1 MSYGDFTLDGL
12 RRAFGLKVR
21 DQSLFESVGAL
32 EPSRWLVEALANG
45 QDLAVTSEK
54 ARGEFIVA
62 PVLMACR
69 ALLGHDLR
77 IFSGGRLDVDPDRG
91 LKGECDFILARS
103 ESSLVLQAPLMVIL
117 EAKKNDIEEG
127 LGQCGAQLV
136 GARLYN
142 EKEGNRV
149 STVYGCVTTGTAWQ
163 FLKLA
168 GSELLI
174 HPEQLPIQ
182 ELGKVLW
189 FLVECLRDVDREAA
203 AVAAA

>member
-1 MSYGDFTLDGL
+1 MGYGEYTLDGL
-12 RRAFGLKVR
+12 RHAFGLKVR
-21 DQSLFESVGAL
+21 DQPLFERIATL
-32 EPSRWLVEALANG
+32 EPSAWLVETLAKG

-77 IFSGGRLDVDPDRG
+77 IFSGARLDVDPDRG

-103 ESSLVLQAPLMVIL
+103 ESSLVFQAPLMVIL
-117 EAKKNDIEEG
+117 EAKKNDIEVG
-127 LGQCGAQLV
+127 LGQCAAQLL

-142 EKEGNRV
+142 EKEGRAV
-149 STVYGCVTTGTAWQ
+149 SSVYGCVTTGTAWQ

-168 GSELLI
+168 GNELLI

-182 ELGKVLW
+182 ELDKILW
-189 FLVECLRDVDREAA
+189 FLVQCLRDLDREAA
-203 AVAAA
+203 AIAAA